1 MLTLYPAI
9 QPYAVHQLAVDF
21 PHNLYVEV
29 CGNPKGIPVVVL
41 HGGPGAGNSEDNRR
55 FFDPERFR
63 IILFDQRGAGRSTPY
78 ASLEGNTTQALVQDM
93 EAIRLHFGIDRWVLF
108 GGSWGST
115 LALVYAETYP
125 DRVLNMVLRGI
136 FLCRKKDLD
145 WFYQKDGASRLFPEH
160 WDNFVGHLL
169 PEERLEVFKAYLR
182 RLTGADEVARMSAA
196 KVWAEWEGM
205 CSTLQPSNS
214 VLNHF
219 THPHVAVS
227 LACIECHY
235 FLNNT
240 FLEEDQII
248 KNADQLLGIPGTLIH
263 GRYDV
268 VCPLDNAYD
277 LHKAWPESELQ
288 IIPASGHSAFEP
300 GITNAIIMVTNRIA
314 RELSKT

>member
-21 PHNLYVEV
+21 PHNLYVEE
-29 CGNPKGIPVVVL
+29 CGNPKGLPVVVL

-63 IILFDQRGAGRSTPY
+63 IILFDQRGSGRSTPY
-78 ASLEGNTTQALVQDM
+78 ATLEGNNTQALVQDM

-108 GGSWGST
+108 GGSWGAT
-115 LALVYAETYP
+115 LALVYAETHP

-136 FLCRKKDLD
+136 FLCRQKDLA
-145 WFYQKDGASRLFPEH
+145 WFYQEGGASRLFPDY
-160 WDNFVGHLL
+160 WDDFVGHLL
-169 PEERLEVFKAYLR
+169 PEERSDIFQAYFR
-182 RLTGADEVARMSAA
+182 RFTGGDEVARMSAA
-196 KVWAEWEGM
+196 KAWAQWEGL
-205 CSTLQPSNS
+205 CSTLQPNNN

-219 THPHVAVS
+219 IHPHVAVS

-240 FLEEDQII
+240 FMEEDQIL
-248 KNADQLLGIPGTLIH
+248 KNADQLLGIPGTIVH
-263 GRYDV
+263 GRYDA
-268 VCPLDNAYD
+268 VCPLDNAHD

-288 IIPASGHSAFEP
+288 IIREAGHSAFEP
-300 GITNAIIMVTNRIA
+300 GITNALIMATNRIA
-314 RELSKT
+314 REPRRV